1 MNRWREYLLTIII
14 SICFAIFLR
23 TFVVAAYKVPTGAMQ
38 PTVLPGDYI
47 FAFKGSWEKFLDGL
61 GPKFWEY
68 VPERGEIVVFFY
80 EGNKSSY
87 LKRVVGLPGDVVAIK
102 DGVLTINDMAASYE
116 LSSEVDIQNPDPEN
130 FKSFIEKIDNQSW
143 NVLLSVSENKND
155 FGPLVVPPGEVF
167 LLGDN
172 RDVSDDSRYW
182 GTVSIKNII
191 GRAWIIWFSK
201 GIVKGADSKI
211 RYKRIFKK
219 L

>member
-1 MNRWREYLLTIII
+1 MNRWREYLLTLIL
-14 SICFAIFLR
+14 SVSFALFLR
-23 TFVVAAYKVPTGAMQ
+23 TFVIAAYKVPTGAMQ

-47 FAFKGSWEKFLDGL
+47 FALKGSWERFLSGL

-80 EGNKSSY
+80 DGNKSNY
-87 LKRVVGLPGDVVAIK
+87 LKRVVGLPGDVISIK
-102 DGVLTINDMAASYE
+102 DGVLTVNEQTAQYEKINSDE
-116 LSSEVDIQNPDPEN
+116 IQNPDPQN
-130 FKSFIEKIDNQSW
+130 FQPYVEKINDMAW
-143 NVLLSVSENKND
+143 DVLLSVSDNKND

-201 GIVKGADSKI
+201 GITKGSDNKI
-211 RYKRIFKK
+211 RYGRIFRK